1 MTPVC
6 DRQPTFFLKFNRML
20 TTEIDML
27 IFRVGAQALRTPASA
42 SHVLSSSGAPDA
54 RHRRHPG
61 NRRPLYAS
69 VSVRWRMRW
78 RCARFHFAD
87 RLRAGAG
94 THLS

>member
-1 MTPVC
+1 
-6 DRQPTFFLKFNRML
+6 
-20 TTEIDML
+20 ML

-69 VSVRWRMRW
+69 VSVR
-78 RCARFHFAD
+78 CARAFISPTAFHAAFEQA
-87 RLRAGAG
+87 RGGALGAG
-94 THLS
+94 CGRVGFAEGGLF